1 MTLPCTAVMELEAFY
16 FLSGFNS
23 NAALGFYLCSWQLS
37 AISKHKYN
45 FFFLKSLCK
54 ECHVKAAVT

>member
-45 FFFLKSLCK
+45 FFFLKSLARS
-54 ECHVKAAVT
+54 VM